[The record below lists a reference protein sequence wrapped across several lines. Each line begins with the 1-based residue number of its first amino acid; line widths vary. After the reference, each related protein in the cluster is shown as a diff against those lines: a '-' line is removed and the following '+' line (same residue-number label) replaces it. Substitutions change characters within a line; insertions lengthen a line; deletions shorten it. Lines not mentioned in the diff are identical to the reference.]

1 MNKDEQKQ
9 YLLKKREEVLD
20 MVEPMLRAFGIYDFD
35 YQIGTYDE
43 EYLIINGQVIC
54 TTLNSISAIR
64 DEVIGYLFVNIWNK
78 NRNLGAF
85 KTQTLNVVK
94 RYWK

>member
-1 MNKDEQKQ
+1 MNKEEQKQ
-9 YLLKKREEVLD
+9 YLLKKREVVLD
-20 MVEPMLRAFGIYDFD
+20 MVEPMLNAFGIYDFD
-35 YQIGTYDE
+35 YQIGTYEE

-54 TTLNSISAIR
+54 TTLNSISAIK

-78 NRNLGAF
+78 NRELGAF
-85 KTQTLNVVK
+85 KKQTLNVVK

>member
-1 MNKDEQKQ
+1 MNKEEQKQ
-9 YLLKKREEVLD
+9 YLLKKKEEVLST
-20 MVEPMLRAFGIYDFD
+20 VEPILTAFGISDFD
-35 YQIGTYDE
+35 YQIGAYDE

-54 TTLNSISAIR
+54 TTLNSISAIK

-78 NRNLGAF
+78 NRELGAF
-85 KTQTLNVVK
+85 KKQTLNVVK

>member
-1 MNKDEQKQ
+1 MNKEEQKQ
-9 YLLKKREEVLD
+9 YLLKKREEVLNT
-20 MVEPMLRAFGIYDFD
+20 VEPILTAFEINDFD
-35 YQIGTYDE
+35 YQIGPYNE